1 MPLRPFPS
9 KFCALYPLSY
19 HTGILALSS
28 SPVWSFISW
37 HCRIQM
43 SFLESAASH
52 HLKDQL
58 ACWPGKFPLKRQPRI
73 FFSCSIIW
81 PYLSL
86 VRTLHPNLEPWPPW
100 LPLGEVFHSW
110 VSFPNRKTQLGPA
123 LLFPV
128 VFGPKTLDFLIEMMK
143 NSHQSVQHET
153 SSLWNRQVRLTEY

>member
-1 MPLRPFPS
+1 MPHTLIMLFDEQTFIFMNSDSVFSFMVSAFWGCSQKYLLTPASCLLRHQMPLRPFPS
-9 KFCALYPLSY
+9 KFCALYPLCY

-37 HCRIQM
+37 QCRIQM

-73 FFSCSIIW
+73 FFSCSISW

-86 VRTLHPNLEPWPPW
+86 VRTLHPNPEQWPPW
-100 LPLGEVFHSW
+100 LPLGEVFHS
-110 VSFPNRKTQLGPA
+110 
-123 LLFPV
+123 
-128 VFGPKTLDFLIEMMK
+128 
-143 NSHQSVQHET
+143 
-153 SSLWNRQVRLTEY
+153 